1 MVKTTSNLT
10 DSSQAIAQKKHWTW
24 AHTFVLLQFSL
35 QIALLF
41 PQFGVLRAPMR
52 IASFAL
58 SLVLLV
64 ALGAKGPRHPA
75 REAAIWIL
83 AILLLSL
90 CLHPSINTLAAG
102 AAQFA
107 IYLAILGPLFW
118 VTRVKMTPKAFENLI
133 FLFWGFHTL
142 SAFFGLLQTYF
153 PGRFQPYLSTA
164 IQSSKFGGDHLLIT
178 LASGEQVYR
187 PMGLTDRPGG
197 AAMAGFYALLFA
209 VGIALK
215 LRNPLLKITCM
226 GSAVIGLFCIYLSQ
240 VRSVLVLTAICLV
253 CLAAILARTGQVG
266 RLTAMTGTVIAL
278 FVGTFTWAVAV
289 GGESTLERITSLFAD
304 KPEEIYYQNRGRFL
318 QHTLESLLP
327 QYPLGAGLGRWGTIL
342 GYFGNRNDSFASP
355 IWVEIQW
362 TGWLLDGGVP
372 LIIAYVAA
380 IYLACRTAWK
390 IALNQQLGDFALWG
404 GLIFAY
410 NIGVLAITFNYPI
423 FNSQSGM
430 EFWLLNT
437 ALFVAAR
444 NGMSGNISTKGGKV

>member
-1 MVKTTSNLT
+1 MRNLT
-10 DSSQAIAQKKHWTW
+10 HSSLIVPQEKQWTW

-64 ALGAKGPRHPA
+64 TLGGKGLRHPA
-75 REAAIWIL
+75 REAAIWVFV
-83 AILLLSL
+83 ILLLSF
-90 CLHPSINTLAAG
+90 CLHPSMNTLAAG
-102 AAQFA
+102 AAQCA

-118 VTRVKMTPKAFENLI
+118 ASRLKITPKAFENLI
-133 FLFWGFHTL
+133 CLFWGFHTL
-142 SAFFGLLQTYF
+142 SAFFGALQTYF

-164 IQSSKFGGDHLLIT
+164 VQNSEWGGENLLIT

-197 AAMAGFYALLFA
+197 AAMAGFYAILFG

-215 LRNPLLKITCM
+215 MKNPILKVAGM
-226 GSAVIGLFCIYLSQ
+226 GSAALGLFCIYLSQ
-240 VRSVLVLTAICLV
+240 VRSVLVFAAVCMICLGAV
-253 CLAAILARTGQVG
+253 LARTGQFG
-266 RLTAMTGTVIAL
+266 RLTAMSGGVTAL
-278 FVGTFTWAVAV
+278 FVGTFIWAVAV

-304 KPEEIYYQNRGRFL
+304 NPQEVYYQNRGFFL
-318 QHTLESLLP
+318 EHTIENLLP
-327 QYPLGAGLGRWGTIL
+327 RYPLGAGLGRWGTIL
-342 GYFGNRNDSFASP
+342 GYFGNPNDPFAPS
-355 IWVEIQW
+355 IWAEIQW
-362 TGWLLDGGVP
+362 TGWLYDGGVP
-372 LIIAYVAA
+372 LILAYVIA
-380 IYLACRTAWK
+380 IYVACKTAWK
-390 IALNQQLGDFALWG
+390 IALNRRQFGDFALWG

-410 NIGVLAITFNYPI
+410 NIGVLAVTFNYPI

-444 NGMSGNISTKGGKV
+444 NGGTLEKKSSDGE